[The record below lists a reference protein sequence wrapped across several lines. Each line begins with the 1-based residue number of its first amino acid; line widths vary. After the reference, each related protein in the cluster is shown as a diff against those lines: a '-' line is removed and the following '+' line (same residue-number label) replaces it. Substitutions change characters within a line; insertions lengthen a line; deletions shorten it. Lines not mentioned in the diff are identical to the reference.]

1 MTTKR
6 AVSTMDAAKECGVHY
21 TTIRRWILEGL
32 LPAYETPGGHLRILR
47 RDLAVFLE
55 SRKFKGR
62 RPAGGPVRV
71 LVVDDDAIFRQSA
84 VEFLSRRDGLSVKE
98 AADGFTAGR
107 MVTEFMPHVVILDLL
122 MPGVDGFQVCRSIKS
137 SPRTRHIAI
146 LVLTGF
152 PTDDHLKRVRECGA
166 DVCVAKPIELDDL
179 HAEILRLANVA
190 PAAAKADEPAASG
203 DSTPAAKPE

>member
-47 RDLAVFLE
+47 HDLALFLE

-62 RPAGGPVRV
+62 RPGTGPVRV
-71 LVVDDDAIFRQSA
+71 LIVDDDAIFRQSA
-84 VEFLSRRDGLSVKE
+84 VEFLSKREGLLVKD
-98 AADGFTAGR
+98 ASDGFTAGR
-107 MVTEFMPHVVILDLL
+107 MVAEFMPHVVVLDLL
-122 MPGVDGFQVCRSIKS
+122 MPGIDGFDVCRNIKNS
-137 SPRTRHIAI
+137 MRTRHIAI

-152 PTDDHLKRVRECGA
+152 PTDDNLKRVRECGA
-166 DVCVAKPIELDDL
+166 DLSLAKPVELDEL
-179 HAEILRLANVA
+179 HAQILRLANVEPKVAEPQA
-190 PAAAKADEPAASG
+190 PYGTPPESKPAEA
-203 DSTPAAKPE
+203 